1 MDQIHSKKKNEYYT
15 HIKKQLCSGLSM
27 RAYCSKHN
35 LNYSS
40 FCYHRKKSKSSSL
53 PNPISKFVQAEVK
66 GMGQNLST
74 NLPVDKSFSAPID
87 PVWTA
92 QFIKAIW
99 GAQ

>member
-1 MDQIHSKKKNEYYT
+1 
-15 HIKKQLCSGLSM
+15 
-27 RAYCSKHN
+27 
-35 LNYSS
+35 
-40 FCYHRKKSKSSSL
+40 
-53 PNPISKFVQAEVK
+53 
-66 GMGQNLST
+66 MGQNLST